1 MEISDDKRSKFSSNM
16 YVRFTFHTGQVLH
29 VNTHC
34 NLYSAL
40 YNLWTIKL
48 EAGLKGKLHTITC
61 CEGPERE

>member
-1 MEISDDKRSKFSSNM
+1 M
-16 YVRFTFHTGQVLH
+16 YVRFAFHTGQVLH